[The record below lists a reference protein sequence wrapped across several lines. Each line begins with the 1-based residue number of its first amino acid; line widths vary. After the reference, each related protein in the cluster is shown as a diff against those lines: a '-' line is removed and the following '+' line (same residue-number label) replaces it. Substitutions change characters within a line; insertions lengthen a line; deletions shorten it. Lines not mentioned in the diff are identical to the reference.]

1 MRNKK
6 GNQLAPIYPILGVYT
21 KVCFAYL
28 QVMQHF
34 RKLHMKKIFA
44 LFITLISLTTFSQN
58 SETVNLSKINFCE
71 FSIDDLKAQDPNVK
85 QIKLEEMDLCSDAIV
100 QDGRFENRIGYE
112 SKLYPGVIFQ
122 KYEANNT
129 VIAKI
134 HLTRKFKGY
143 LPDGNYIEV
152 ENLKATDV
160 LKKYDSLNSWTS
172 RGCSDYWGIKKDDKL
187 NFYVKIDKSKN
198 PRYPVDQKYYSEQ
211 LIEGIDIISD
221 CYSYFEKEKE
231 KKKEKQNPL
240 YIVDEKEVTEEFI
253 RELKPEDVDSINVLK
268 DKSAI
273 EKYGEK
279 GKNGVIEIKLKKK

>member
-1 MRNKK
+1 
-6 GNQLAPIYPILGVYT
+6 
-21 KVCFAYL
+21 
-28 QVMQHF
+28 
-34 RKLHMKKIFA
+34 MKKIFA

-71 FSIDDLKAQDPNVK
+71 FSIDELKAQDPNVK
-85 QIKLEEMDLCSDAIV
+85 EIKLEEMDLCSDAIV

-134 HLTRKFKGY
+134 HLTKKFKGY

-152 ENLKATDV
+152 ENLKASDV

-221 CYSYFEKEKE
+221 CYTYFEKLKE
-231 KKKEKQNPL
+231 KEKQNPL
-240 YIVDEKEVTEEFI
+240 YIVDEKEVNEEFI
-253 RELKPEDVDSINVLK
+253 RELKPEDVNSINVLK

>member
-1 MRNKK
+1 
-6 GNQLAPIYPILGVYT
+6 
-21 KVCFAYL
+21 
-28 QVMQHF
+28 
-34 RKLHMKKIFA
+34 MKKIFA

-58 SETVNLSKINFCE
+58 SAIVNLSKINFCE
-71 FSIDDLKAQDPNVK
+71 FSIDSLKVQDPNLK
-85 QIKLEEMDLCSDAIV
+85 QVKLEEMDLCSDAFV

-112 SKLYPGVIFQ
+112 SNLYPGVIFQ
-122 KYEANNT
+122 KYETNIT

-152 ENLKATDV
+152 ENLKASDI
-160 LKKYDSLNSWTS
+160 LKKYDSLDSWTS
-172 RGCSDYWGIKKDDKL
+172 RGCSDYWSIKKDNKL

-211 LIEGIDIISD
+211 HIEGIDIISD
-221 CYSYFEKEKE
+221 CYSYLE
-231 KKKEKQNPL
+231 KKKQNPL
-240 YIVDEKEVTEEFI
+240 YIVEEKEVTEEFI
-253 RELKPEDVDSINVLK
+253 RELKPDDVESVTVLK
-268 DKSAI
+268 NKSAN